1 MELER
6 KVVERILYEPNVVK
20 TTNIKTEWFSYP
32 PFRQLVELVLETGG
46 QEKDPLV
53 LFEKLKEKNPL
64 TTYSTEA
71 IYDMQAEGFYGQ
83 DLDKRI
89 KLLEQR
95 YYKQLLDKAI
105 EVYAKEST
113 HSNYL
118 IMKDRMIAMEK
129 IELPE
134 DDGTLDLVMDEINYE
149 LENEVEDG
157 IKFYP
162 GLTDIL
168 GGGILGG
175 EFMIIGARPATGKTA
190 YAINLAVEADKNN
203 DDIAVDVFTL
213 EMTKKQMSKRFLSRK
228 TEINSY
234 KFRNPAIKLND
245 AEKETVRGAVEMLT
259 KGNLRIF
266 DKPRTIGD
274 ISKIITRR
282 AYDNKDKNYLVFV
295 DYIGLI
301 RSSEGK
307 TETRHV
313 LDEVSRDLKELTTTL
328 NIPIIALAQLSRGI
342 EGRQEKKPMLSDLRD
357 SGSLEQDANIVAFIW
372 EPNKDDPME
381 EQYTELSIAKSREG
395 ITGDIKYQFVKSK
408 MCFEEI

>member
-105 EVYAKEST
+105 EVYANEST

-134 DDGTLDLVMDEINYE
+134 DDGTLDSVMDEINYE

-190 YAINLAVEADKNN
+190 FAINLAEEADKNN
-203 DDIAVDVFTL
+203 EKMVIDIYTL
-213 EMTKKQMSKRFLSRK
+213 EMTRKQMFKRFLSRK

-234 KFRNPAIKLND
+234 KFRNPAIKLNVT
-245 AEKETVRGAVEMLT
+245 EKETVRGAAKMLA

-266 DKPRTIGD
+266 DKLRTIGD
-274 ISKIITRR
+274 ISKTITRR
-282 AYDNKDKNYLVFV
+282 AYENKDNNYLVFV

-301 RSSEGK
+301 KSSEGK
-307 TETRHV
+307 TEKRHV
-313 LDEVSRDLKELTTTL
+313 IDEVSRELKELTTTL
-328 NIPIIALAQLSRGI
+328 NIPIVALAQLNRGI

-357 SGSLEQDANIVAFIW
+357 SGSLEQD
-372 EPNKDDPME
+372 K
-381 EQYTELSIAKSREG
+381 R
-395 ITGDIKYQFVKSK
+395 
-408 MCFEEI
+408 